1 MVADTN
7 QDKTSELGWL
17 DELLVDKSPEFQAK
31 VLRWTVRMNIKPK
44 EPLFLTLVAIG
55 QLQALL
61 EDSPKDLS
69 SLFDQWSEQLY
80 DNLKEAERVAVKGQ
94 QTAISSAVATLL
106 RKTQW
111 EQATKLSAI
120 LPAAGLL
127 TVAIGFGTL
136 IGLGVSAWLQSQVDK
151 DPTGPRQLTLEQAE
165 SLSWAES
172 KEGKFARNL
181 IRWNAGSL
189 DNLDCKNDV
198 KRLGVTLEIQGRK
211 ATEGFCTIW
220 VVSPEKRKFISVERK
235 Q

>member
-1 MVADTN
+1 MANTER
-7 QDKTSELGWL
+7 DKASELGWL
-17 DELLVDKSPEFQAK
+17 DELLIDKSPEFQAK

-80 DNLKEAERVAVKGQ
+80 DKLKEAERVAVKGQ

-136 IGLGVSAWLQSQVDK
+136 IGLGVSAWLQSQVNK

-181 IRWNAGSL
+181 MHWNAGSL

-220 VVSPEKRKFISVERK
+220 VVSPEKRKFGADEHK

>member
-1 MVADTN
+1 MVADAN

-69 SLFDQWSEQLY
+69 TLFDQWSEQLY

-165 SLSWAES
+165 SLRWAES

>member
-1 MVADTN
+1 MVADAN

-69 SLFDQWSEQLY
+69 TLFDQWSEQLY
-80 DNLKEAERVAVKGQ
+80 DNLKEVERVAVKGQ

-165 SLSWAES
+165 SLRWAES

>member
-1 MVADTN
+1 MVADAN

-80 DNLKEAERVAVKGQ
+80 DNLKETERVAVKGQ

-151 DPTGPRQLTLEQAE
+151 DPTGPRQLTL
-165 SLSWAES
+165 
-172 KEGKFARNL
+172 
-181 IRWNAGSL
+181 
-189 DNLDCKNDV
+189 
-198 KRLGVTLEIQGRK
+198 
-211 ATEGFCTIW
+211 
-220 VVSPEKRKFISVERK
+220 
-235 Q
+235 

>member
-1 MVADTN
+1 MVADAN

-165 SLSWAES
+165 SLRWAES
-172 KEGKFARNL
+172 NEGKFARNL
-181 IRWNAGSL
+181 MRWNAGSL
-189 DNLDCKNDV
+189 HNLDCKNDV

-220 VVSPEKRKFISVERK
+220 VVSPEKRKFGAAQR
-235 Q
+235 

>member
-1 MVADTN
+1 MVADAN

-69 SLFDQWSEQLY
+69 TLFDQWSEQLY

-136 IGLGVSAWLQSQVDK
+136 IGLGVSAWLRSQVDK

-165 SLSWAES
+165 SLRWAES

>member
-136 IGLGVSAWLQSQVDK
+136 IGLGVSAWLQSQVNK
-151 DPTGPRQLTLEQAE
+151 DPTGSRQLTLEQAE
-165 SLSWAES
+165 SLRWAES

-181 IRWNAGSL
+181 MRWNAGSL

>member
-1 MVADTN
+1 MVADAN

-165 SLSWAES
+165 SLRWAES
-172 KEGKFARNL
+172 NEGKFARNL

-220 VVSPEKRKFISVERK
+220 VVSPEKRKFRSVERK